1 MTIKLLTTDQAAE
14 ILNVKTATL
23 RVWRMQGK
31 GPRFR
36 KIGALVRYAEADLAA
51 FIDAQTRSSTSQRAQ
66 PAEAALA

>member
-1 MTIKLLTTDQAAE
+1 MTIKLLTTDQTAE

-36 KIGALVRYAEADLAA
+36 KIGALVRYAETDLTT
-51 FIDAQTRSSTSQRAQ
+51 FIDAQTHISTGQKAPAQ
-66 PAEAALA
+66 QTA

>member
-1 MTIKLLTTDQAAE
+1 MTIKLLTTDQVAE
-14 ILNVKTATL
+14 ILGVKVATL

-36 KIGALVRYAEADLAA
+36 KIGALVRYDEAVLTSW
-51 FIDAQTRSSTSQRAQ
+51 IDNQMRSSTSQKAP